1 MGQEISSR
9 RFSPDDFT
17 EFTTR
22 LQNETRQLARLFR
35 ENAFHCDQP
44 VGGFEL
50 EAWLVDRQALP
61 VPENADFLERLA
73 NPEVVPELSRFNF
86 EINVEPLAL
95 RQGALSKFHRNLE
108 KNWAH
113 CRDVATKN
121 DIDVMTIGIHPAL
134 RENQL
139 TLKNMSESQRYR
151 ALNQQVLELRDKEPI
166 TLDIRGREHLNTTHR
181 NVMLEAATTSFQIH
195 LQVQQD
201 QAVRAYNAAQIVSAP
216 LVAISAN
223 SPYVFGSDIWDE
235 SRIPVFEQAVDT
247 GAAAERRRVTLG
259 RRYVRGSLLN
269 CFKENLNHYPVLI
282 PSDFD
287 DDGTLPHLRLHN
299 GTIWRWNRPLI
310 GYDAS
315 GRPHLRIENR
325 VIPSGPT
332 IVDMIAN
339 AAFFWGLVEVLIRR
353 PTAPECQLRFAAM
366 RENFYAAVRESLDC
380 SLVWLDGK
388 KMPADQL
395 ILRELLPLAK
405 AGLESLE
412 ISSNDIKKYLGI
424 IESRA
429 GVKQNGARWQRAWVA
444 RHGRDM
450 GQLSAAY
457 LERQQ
462 TGKPV
467 HEWTV

>member
-9 RFSPDDFT
+9 RFSPEDFT
-17 EFTTR
+17 RFATR
-22 LQNETRQLARLFR
+22 LQNETRQLGRLFR
-35 ENAFHCDQP
+35 ENAFHCDRH

-50 EAWLVDRQALP
+50 EAWLVDRHAQP
-61 VPENADFLERLA
+61 VPENVEFLDRLA

-86 EINVEPLAL
+86 EINVEPLVL
-95 RQGALSKFHRNLE
+95 RQGALSKFHHNLE
-108 KNWAH
+108 KNWTH
-113 CRDVATKN
+113 CRDVATKSN
-121 DIDVMTIGIHPAL
+121 IDVMTIGIHPAL

-151 ALNQQVLELRDKEPI
+151 ALNKQVLEMRDREPI
-166 TLDIRGREHLNTTHR
+166 TLDIPGREHLNTTHR

-195 LQVQQD
+195 LQVHQE

-247 GAAAERRRVTLG
+247 GEVEPRRVTLG
-259 RRYVRGSLLN
+259 RRYVRGSLFN
-269 CFKENLNHYPVLI
+269 CFKENLKHYPVLI

-287 DDGTLPHLRLHN
+287 DDGSLPHLRLHN
-299 GTIWRWNRPLI
+299 GTIWRWNRPLV
-310 GYDAS
+310 GYDTG

-339 AAFFWGLVEVLIRR
+339 AAFFWGLVEALIRQ
-353 PTAPECQLRFAAM
+353 PVAPESRLRFAAM

-388 KMPADQL
+388 KISADQL

-405 AGLESLE
+405 MGLESLE
-412 ISSNDIKKYLGI
+412 ISAKDIKKYLGI
-424 IESRA
+424 IETRA
-429 GVKQNGARWQRAWVA
+429 TVKQNGAHWQRAWVA

-467 HEWTV
+467 HEWTI

>member
-1 MGQEISSR
+1 MGQEISRR
-9 RFSPDDFT
+9 RFSSDDFT
-17 EFTTR
+17 EFTKR
-22 LQNETRQLARLFR
+22 LQNETRQLGHLFR
-35 ENAFHCDQP
+35 KNAFHCDHH

-50 EAWLVDRQALP
+50 EAWLVDRHALP
-61 VPENADFLERLA
+61 VPENANFLDRLA

-86 EINVEPLAL
+86 EINVEPLIL
-95 RQGALSKFHRNLE
+95 RRGALSNFHRNLE
-108 KNWAH
+108 KNWTH
-113 CRDVATKN
+113 CRDVAIKS
-121 DIDVMTIGIHPAL
+121 DINVMAIGIHPAL

-151 ALNQQVLELRDKEPI
+151 ALNQQVLEMRDKEPI

-195 LQVQQD
+195 LQVHQE

-247 GAAAERRRVTLG
+247 GAAAERCRVTFG
-259 RRYVRGSLLN
+259 RRYVRGSLFN
-269 CFKENLNHYPVLI
+269 CFKENLKHYPVLI
-282 PSDFD
+282 PSNLGD
-287 DDGTLPHLRLHN
+287 DDTLPHLRLHN

-339 AAFFWGLVEVLIRR
+339 AAFFWGLVEALLRQ
-353 PTAPECQLRFAAM
+353 PTAQESQLRFAAM
-366 RENFYAAVRESLDC
+366 RENFYAAARESLNC
-380 SLVWLDGK
+380 SMVWLNGK
-388 KMPADQL
+388 KIPADEL
-395 ILRELLPLAK
+395 ILRDLLPLAK
-405 AGLESLE
+405 VGLESLE
-412 ISSNDIKKYLGI
+412 ISASDIKKYLGI
-424 IESRA
+424 IEMRA
-429 GVKQNGARWQRAWVA
+429 AVKQNGARWQREWVA

-467 HEWTV
+467 HEWTI